1 MRCNVPACRLT
12 LARTRQFYDNQVVV
26 WDKILTAKEDGNIT
40 LTNKKIK
47 YSLRDHG
54 HGARAR

>member
-1 MRCNVPACRLT
+1 MLKSDLCGGGE
-12 LARTRQFYDNQVVV
+12 QFYDNQVVV
-26 WDKILTAKEDGNIT
+26 WDKILTDKADGNVT

-54 HGARAR
+54 HGASAMTMRT